1 MRPVRLTMQA
11 FGPYPGREVVD
22 FRHAV
27 EAGVF
32 GIYGQTGSG
41 KSTLFSAM
49 TFALFGQA
57 SRHDQEAPTLR
68 SDHAEPGVATEVE
81 FVFDIGEKRYVA
93 ARQPDQ
99 LRPKQRG
106 AGETKSPHEAH
117 LFDAT
122 GLTLNE
128 IRHDKRGT
136 ILAEKKVRDVD
147 DAIKGLLGYGPE
159 QFRQIVLLPQ
169 GRFETFLAAKT
180 RERLDILKREADE
193 AEKRVSTERELC
205 ARQLGQEGFESA
217 EALEAGIE
225 AARKSQTERQALEDG
240 ARSARD
246 MAHRALTAGETLEG
260 RFREAE
266 TAATALAELTNRQ
279 EAFAALKDKVRQ
291 ADRARALLDME
302 AYVER
307 SAEEAREAVR
317 VLSERTNAA
326 RLAADA
332 AIAAAEKAAS
342 EKAHSSEIDALRRK
356 ADELSRYRDIL
367 ANAAEESETVL
378 SAERRVTELRG
389 RLEKTVAALE
399 TLAQRRA
406 SSQQAL
412 KAARQNEERRRTI
425 AERLAELQG
434 ALDKALAYEKC
445 GKAVEAAQ
453 KAFDTLSGRYA
464 SAEQFE
470 RESREAFETAE
481 QALSGAQAL
490 HLAAKLEDGSPC
502 PVCGAL
508 DHPDPVTGHVEH
520 RGLDQA
526 FRHAKAE
533 WQTAEEAARRTASE
547 LAVAKSTLDLRRE
560 DFGQLA
566 APPESAAALSEAWA
580 RENQAMKALGDP
592 TDLPGAEDAI
602 DQLSRRIEAGEAE
615 RERVRNVLSESEREH
630 ACRKAALEARL
641 SVIPEALCAPNALS
655 TETDRVVQALSA
667 RQMRLDAAI
676 AAETQANQT
685 AHGLEKAREAAEAA
699 CAKCQA
705 AHQEAQ
711 TTFLTRLGEADR
723 PSGFEVDVRRP
734 VHCDIRI
741 SGDQVAIRTI
751 DEDRARIEAF
761 GREFAVA
768 QEAAKRTAEAIR
780 EETRP
785 DLDGLRISLA
795 EAEATDGILKFVIKG
810 ESAPVVVKVPVLGAY
825 SKTWPL
831 DCPKSDKIVA
841 ASEAKSEAQQ
851 RVRHLEA
858 LRASLAETMKRL
870 DEDEARSGPLRR
882 LAALFDGRNALNLD
896 LETFAIGAMFDQ
908 VLDAANLRLAP
919 MTSGRYRL
927 ERDLDAGRGR
937 RGLGLQVF
945 DLHTGRAR
953 PTSTLSGGETFIAA
967 LALALGLADIVE
979 TTSGKVRLDT
989 IFIDEGFGSLDTENG
1004 SGTLDL
1010 VLQVLNSLVVQNR
1023 AVGLISHVPLVQ
1035 EAIPNGFYIR
1045 KGVGGSQVEARGF
1058 L

>member
-180 RERLDILKREADE
+180 RERLDILRELFDVSLYRNLAAHLKREADE

-615 RERVRNVLSESEREH
+615 RERVRNALSESEREH
-630 ACRKAALEARL
+630 ASRKAALEARL
-641 SVIPEALCAPNALS
+641 SVIPEALRAPNALS

-685 AHGLEKAREAAEAA
+685 AHGLEKTREAAEAA

-711 TTFLTRLGEADR
+711 TTFLTRLGEA
-723 PSGFEVDVRRP
+723 GF
-734 VHCDIRI
+734 
-741 SGDQVAIRTI
+741 DQDAFEALKPAIRTI

-795 EAEATDGILKFVIKG
+795 EAEATL
-810 ESAPVVVKVPVLGAY
+810 
-825 SKTWPL
+825 
-831 DCPKSDKIVA
+831 VA